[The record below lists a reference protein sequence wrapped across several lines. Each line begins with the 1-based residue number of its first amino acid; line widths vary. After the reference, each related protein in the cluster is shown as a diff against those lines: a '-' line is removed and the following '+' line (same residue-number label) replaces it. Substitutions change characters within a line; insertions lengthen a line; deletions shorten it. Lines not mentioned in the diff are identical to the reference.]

1 MKEHP
6 DSPFLWKENPRPS
19 VILQDKNIKASD
31 AARRQ
36 ANLTKNSFFT
46 IYSRAHHAK
55 TKAP

>member
-19 VILQDKNIKASD
+19 IILQDKNIKASD

-36 ANLTKNSFFT
+36 ASLAKNTFFT

-55 TKAP
+55 TKAA